1 MCNFVDRRF
10 ANKSHRGATSDTLRI
25 LYRAAILRF
34 GAVYISG
41 TRHVVF
47 SKRCVLD
54 RRNFRNFCDSLGCPD
69 D

>member
-10 ANKSHRGATSDTLRI
+10 ANESHKGATSDTLRI

-34 GAVYISG
+34 GAVYIAG

-54 RRNFRNFCDSLGCPD
+54 RRNICNFRDSLDCPD